1 MIIPKTRSARV
12 GPMDAGFLAPLI
24 TDFEAALTGLGH
36 TSLTI
41 KGYTDSARHFA
52 AWACE
57 AGLHLDDL
65 SQATVNRFAGHDCQ
79 CAGTR
84 RWHGVSRK
92 YARRAGRFVGFL
104 AERGV
109 VPPALRPAV
118 EHAHH
123 DVHRDDRG
131 DYVDRNGHTWGY
143 EVYTLENGD
152 KIYAEYTATVQ
163 TVVGADGS
171 KKTSFEGTTRWTGG
185 IGKYQGVRGIQWDH
199 GTFDPDKGFNQEK
212 SEAEYWFEK

>member
-1 MIIPKTRSARV
+1 MRNASRGGDYMIIPKTRSAKV

-57 AGLHLDDL
+57 AGLHLDDI
-65 SQATVNRFAGHDCQ
+65 SKVTSTGSPAIDCQ

-109 VPPALRPAV
+109 VSPALRARGRARPSA
-118 EHAHH
+118 
-123 DVHRDDRG
+123 DRG
-131 DYVDRNGHTWGY
+131 LPTMARRSSRP
-143 EVYTLENGD
+143 
-152 KIYAEYTATVQ
+152 
-163 TVVGADGS
+163 VGAVGLAAGAHDPALIACPRRGS
-171 KKTSFEGTTRWTGG
+171 AGL
-185 IGKYQGVRGIQWDH
+185 
-199 GTFDPDKGFNQEK
+199 
-212 SEAEYWFEK
+212 